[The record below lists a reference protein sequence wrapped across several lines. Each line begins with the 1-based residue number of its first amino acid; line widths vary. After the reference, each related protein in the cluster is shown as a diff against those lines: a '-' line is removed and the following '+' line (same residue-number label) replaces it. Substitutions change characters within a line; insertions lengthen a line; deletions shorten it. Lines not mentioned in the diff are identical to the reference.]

1 MTAIVGV
8 HGVGNYVPGQPA
20 EIVAA
25 RRSAD
30 WTANVAT
37 GLGIRPGALDLT
49 VAYYSVRDP
58 AERQIAHFRTHLRQ
72 SR

>member
-20 EIVAA
+20 EKVAA

-30 WTANVAT
+30 WAASVAA
-37 GLGIRPGALDLT
+37 GLGIRPGCPGPDRRLLRSA
-49 VAYYSVRDP
+49 P
-58 AERQIAHFRTHLRQ
+58 ARRAAHCPGR